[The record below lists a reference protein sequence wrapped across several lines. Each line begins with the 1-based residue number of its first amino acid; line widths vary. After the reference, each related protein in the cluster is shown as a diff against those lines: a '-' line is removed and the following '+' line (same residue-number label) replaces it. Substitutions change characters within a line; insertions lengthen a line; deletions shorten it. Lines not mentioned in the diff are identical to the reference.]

1 MYRNWPRCSRW
12 QGEELRLASLSLF
25 FGGVAAM
32 VGIGG
37 GTLFTPY
44 FQGIRNGVT
53 VLRSDW
59 PFVPVP
65 ANVLRLRISVVRPV
79 DKLIRRFDPVAN
91 GVELTIQFIVR
102 IYGHN

>member
-1 MYRNWPRCSRW
+1 MPTAPVSVRRNNGTGASHFSRQKLCRDFVRGATDRGQYR
-12 QGEELRLASLSLF
+12 Q
-25 FGGVAAM
+25 VARPVVEA
-32 VGIGG
+32 
-37 GTLFTPY
+37 L
-44 FQGIRNGVT
+44 T

-91 GVELTIQFIVR
+91 GVELTIQFVVR